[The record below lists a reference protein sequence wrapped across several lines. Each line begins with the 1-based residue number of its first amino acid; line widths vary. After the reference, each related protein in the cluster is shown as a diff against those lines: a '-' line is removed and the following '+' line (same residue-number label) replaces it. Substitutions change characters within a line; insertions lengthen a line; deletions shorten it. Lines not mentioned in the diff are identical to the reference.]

1 VVTASKHK
9 MVGGDPDPV
18 GSAEVVL
25 AVVSPIATDTD
36 TVCRVLGEALRQRAG
51 YDPVEIR
58 ISSLI
63 DEVAS
68 VAEPEEASSNRF
80 RRLMDKGDTLRRES
94 DDGSIC
100 AMLAVQAIRA
110 SRVDRGGRAM
120 ILISLKHP
128 DEVRLLRWVYGRR
141 FLVIG
146 VSEEV
151 PDREEHLRRMLLT
164 GRRSAAD
171 QEWAAGEARA
181 LILRDEKDELQ
192 PVFGQRVRDAY
203 QLCDVYLPVSG
214 PELTHRAERLVDLL
228 FGDPF
233 ITPSRDEMGISHA
246 YAAKFRSSA
255 GGRQV
260 GAALLDDQGE
270 LLATGCNDVPAPGGG
285 QSWEDEPDDHRDFAE
300 LHQDANEGKKFE
312 LTVELLGALKDS
324 LWLAPDRAELSLDEL
339 ARLALDP
346 KEQPEGGIAPLE
358 GTRVADLLE
367 FGRIMHAEMAVLMT
381 AARRGTPVRGSTLYT
396 TTYPCHECMRLIIGA
411 GVARVVYIDPYPK
424 SLVSELFKGHLRVTS
439 NARQALVLDRFVGIA
454 PRLMPD
460 LFSQVKQ
467 RETDLNGDYRWLTRK
482 PPVRYVGVDDCDV
495 GTSTIR
501 ELLVGSR
508 LASYL
513 PPSSG
518 GNAATSR
525 GSQRRRRLTV
535 TSAATRVLK
544 TDDTEDSGLPE
555 GWLEEEVAQCS
566 RSLEEIP
573 AWLRELCSQPGA
585 GPTQMRPNSPKSR
598 NSQSEG

>member
-1 VVTASKHK
+1 
-9 MVGGDPDPV
+9 
-18 GSAEVVL
+18 
-25 AVVSPIATDTD
+25 
-36 TVCRVLGEALRQRAG
+36 
-51 YDPVEIR
+51 
-58 ISSLI
+58 
-63 DEVAS
+63 
-68 VAEPEEASSNRF
+68 
-80 RRLMDKGDTLRRES
+80 
-94 DDGSIC
+94 
-100 AMLAVQAIRA
+100 
-110 SRVDRGGRAM
+110 
-120 ILISLKHP
+120 
-128 DEVRLLRWVYGRR
+128 
-141 FLVIG
+141 
-146 VSEEV
+146 
-151 PDREEHLRRMLLT
+151 MLLS

-214 PELTHRAERLVDLL
+214 SQLTTRAERLVDLL

-255 GGRQV
+255 AGRQV

-285 QSWEDEPDDHRDFAE
+285 QPWEDEPDDHRDFAE

-312 LTVELLGALKDS
+312 LTIELLGALRDER
-324 LWLAPDRAELSLDEL
+324 WLAPDRIEFSLDEL

-346 KEQPEGGIAPLE
+346 KEQPEGRIPPLE
-358 GTRVADLLE
+358 RTRVADLLE
-367 FGRIMHAEMAVLMT
+367 FGRVMHAEMAVLMT

-424 SLVSELFKGHLRVTS
+424 SLVSELFKGHLRATS
-439 NARQALVLDRFVGIA
+439 NARQAIALDRFVGIA
-454 PRLMPD
+454 PRLMAD

-467 RETDLNGDYRWLTRK
+467 RETDINGHYRWLTRK
-482 PPVRYVGVDDCDV
+482 PPVRYVGLDDCDV

-513 PPSSG
+513 PPSG

-525 GSQRRRRLTV
+525 GRQRRRHLTV
-535 TSAATRVLK
+535 TSAAARDLK
-544 TDDTEDSGLPE
+544 TEDSGLPQ
-555 GWLEEEVAQCS
+555 GWLEEQVAQCS
-566 RSLEEIP
+566 RSLEKIP
-573 AWLRELCSQPGA
+573 AWLRELCSQPEI
-585 GPTQMRPNSPKSR
+585 GPTRIRPNPPRNR
-598 NSQSEG
+598 NSQSEA